1 MVVAMGVK
9 LQRHALGVTW
19 VEQNAMAR
27 AAHALVDVRRVW
39 LIDPYEDTEALAAVA
54 ELGTPAGV
62 LQLLDRQRGKHVLP
76 PVDQARAFAR
86 GCRTNTHR
94 SRFVVTKSN
103 GLISPEVKS
112 LQGGARLPRDG
123 RTRLR
128 PGGTRRAIWRF
139 SRGPTFVRQPRV
151 RATAP
156 SIADTDLHSLRCRA
170 LDGAGGVSLSARTR
184 APVGVDEMLVGRAKQ
199 GSRNPRTGLPEV
211 LKCATDGLRFSFL
224 GASGSQM
231 IPSTGTRWS
240 SHPPQIFVTIQTAV
254 T

>member
-139 SRGPTFVRQPRV
+139 SRGPTFVRQPPWKGAASR
-151 RATAP
+151 
-156 SIADTDLHSLRCRA
+156 SRA
-170 LDGAGGVSLSARTR
+170 LLAQDAQPHGPCEGGPVPACAAQQLS
-184 APVGVDEMLVGRAKQ
+184 
-199 GSRNPRTGLPEV
+199 S
-211 LKCATDGLRFSFL
+211 RFSE
-224 GASGSQM
+224 
-231 IPSTGTRWS
+231 P
-240 SHPPQIFVTIQTAV
+240 TADES
-254 T
+254 